1 MTWRAAAVE
10 NHAKI
15 YDLLK
20 KEYIINQINRNT
32 KEYITNQISCNTK
45 LEKVLIKDFL
55 EQKSKT
61 SETALHLAC
70 NSGAVEL
77 AQILLTDGASLE
89 LKDRRGNTPI
99 TLLLRHR
106 YKATRQMNF
115 LNELLIARPHS
126 WFDSSLDRRTGKSA
140 LIKAIEWRN
149 LPALQIMLNNIPVSS
164 DCIHFVDIDHKTA
177 VHYCAELSFGDGL
190 QCLLKKF
197 YSDFVK
203 DKTSRNVESEDCKD
217 NGDTFGDNNN
227 PKPKTHL
234 NILEMQDNEGCTPL
248 MLAIGSND
256 SSAVQ
261 IILDT
266 IINCDQLETPLNNAV
281 TEESLAKE
289 LIGIET
295 VETTTTPPLLLP
307 PLNNV
312 VTEELLVKELIG
324 IETVETTTTTTP
336 PLLLPPLNNVVTEE
350 SSVKDLIGIE
360 TTTQFPLLAKQLIEY
375 QNNDGLTP
383 LQCSALLPD
392 ATIMKLLLAASVKCN
407 CSSFI
412 VGSITKEENNILHC
426 SAAGGSVE
434 TAIALC
440 EFDLI
445 LAKTLARERN
455 QKGKTPSSL
464 AGYWKKHKVR
474 EVLLNLEHDKK
485 IVIDRKNRR
494 GSGTSTSSTRSK
506 RSLKK

>member
-32 KEYITNQISCNTK
+32 KEYITNQISCTTK
-45 LEKVLIKDFL
+45 LGTVQIKDFL

-227 PKPKTHL
+227 AKPKTHL

-266 IINCDQLETPLNNAV
+266 IINCDQLETPLNNVV
-281 TEESLAKE
+281 TEES
-289 LIGIET
+289 
-295 VETTTTPPLLLP
+295 
-307 PLNNV
+307 
-312 VTEELLVKELIG
+312 LVKELIG
-324 IETVETTTTTTP
+324 IETVETTTTP

-494 GSGTSTSSTRSK
+494 GSGISTTSSTRSK